1 MFSIL
6 FSLYFLQ
13 FQQGEFVLQSRAPS
27 LVIIS
32 FYSYNLNVLFKADTV
47 RRSKILITLNPL
59 PAMSD

>member
-13 FQQGEFVLQSRAPS
+13 YRQGEFVLQSRAPS

-32 FYSYNLNVLFKADTV
+32 FYSYNLNVLFKADTE

-59 PAMSD
+59 PPMSD